1 MSMKQWHGEGP
12 ADGGSAGLK
21 ACQEEVIAVTPWPG
35 AQTSY
40 LRGPENPRYATGM
53 KSTFRIEFN
62 ELNRRVNIKSMK
74 STFKICSLKILS

>member
-12 ADGGSAGLK
+12 ADGGVPAGLK

-40 LRGPENPRYATGM
+40 LRGARKSSLRYWHE
-53 KSTFRIEFN
+53 I
-62 ELNRRVNIKSMK
+62 NI
-74 STFKICSLKILS
+74 